1 MRRVLPL
8 LCAVLACGA
17 FAAQAAET
25 IYQWKDANGVTHY
38 SSTPPPKGAKY
49 QRREVAGDR
58 AKPPAAEP
66 APASAPAGSAAAPAA
81 GDSARCEQ
89 ARRNL
94 EYLRS
99 GAVVGLDANGD
110 GQPDAPLD
118 EAARARQAELAQAAI
133 KAYCRGG

>member
-17 FAAQAAET
+17 CAAQATET

-38 SSTPPPKGAKY
+38 SSSPPPKGAKY
-49 QRREVAGDR
+49 QRRELTGDR
-58 AKPPAAEP
+58 AKAPAAEP
-66 APASAPAGSAAAPAA
+66 APAPADGRAAAPAA
-81 GDSARCEQ
+81 SNQARCEQ

-94 EYLRS
+94 EHLRS
-99 GAVVGLDANGD
+99 GAVVGLDADGD

-118 EAARARQAELAQAAI
+118 EAARTRQAALAEAAI
-133 KAYCRGG
+133 QAYCPGG